1 MKKRMSMARRK
12 MSHVIDEL
20 YTALFLMGGKEVAL
34 RIVKE
39 EDGLR
44 LRIRGDF
51 APEHQKHAE
60 GLKELLCPAVRNP
73 DGTSIPATASWPWW
87 AKCWTARRSLWG
99 RDRWR
104 CPCTWRFDGFFQRW
118 EKSIVFLLKMM
129 YTK

>member
-44 LRIRGDF
+44 LLIRGDF
-51 APEHQKHAE
+51 APDHQKHAE
-60 GLKELLCPAVRNP
+60 GLKELLCPALRNP
-73 DGTSIPATASWPWW
+73 ALVGAYWELA
-87 AKCWTARRSLWG
+87 G
-99 RDRWR
+99 RDQYTSDSELALVGQMVDRSAVTVEPGR
-104 CPCTWRFDGFFQRW
+104 VRMDL
-118 EKSIVFLLKMM
+118 FLA
-129 YTK
+129 Y

>member
-73 DGTSIPATASWPWW
+73 ALVGAYWELA
-87 AKCWTARRSLWG
+87 G
-99 RDRWR
+99 RDQY
-104 CPCTWRFDGFFQRW
+104 TSDSELALVGQMLDGAEVAVGEDQVELRLYLAF
-118 EKSIVFLLKMM
+118 
-129 YTK
+129 